1 MVHVDLCTNRS
12 GSDNWTHQSCPHN
25 PFLQHTAHV
34 TQGEGQMVKR
44 RGHDVTQKTHEMIN
58 KDKWGK
64 SVEKMQRTQKQKRRK
79 TRQKLTVITAPV
91 DVDTAAVITGE
102 LSERET
108 GWVCWRHKQHQKQSM
123 LTWKIL

>member
-64 SVEKMQRTQKQKRRK
+64 KCKGHKKKREAKHFRSSPLSQRQLMLMQRPLLQVNWVSGKQ
-79 TRQKLTVITAPV
+79 VGYA
-91 DVDTAAVITGE
+91 DDTNIIINN
-102 LSERET
+102 
-108 GWVCWRHKQHQKQSM
+108 Q
-123 LTWKIL
+123 